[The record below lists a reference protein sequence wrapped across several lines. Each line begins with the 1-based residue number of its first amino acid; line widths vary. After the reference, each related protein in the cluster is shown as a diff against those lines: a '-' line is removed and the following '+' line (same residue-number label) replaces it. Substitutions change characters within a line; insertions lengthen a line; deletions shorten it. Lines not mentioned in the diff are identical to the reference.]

1 MHSAQTVARPE
12 DPMTT
17 VPTAPNLLPATSNEG
32 GAAAT
37 VESPARP
44 GAPRAEAVQALKSF
58 RVIFRSVRQHFHEVE
73 RRCGV
78 SGSQLWALSVV
89 VASPGIRVK
98 DLAQAMA
105 VHQSTASNLVEQLSR
120 QAFIRRERDR
130 IDHRIVQLYPTDAGS
145 TVIERAPRPLS
156 GLLPD
161 ALARLEPERLAVLN
175 ELLAEVLSGMRDVE
189 PEAAL
194 TPLADI

>member
-1 MHSAQTVARPE
+1 
-12 DPMTT
+12 MTT
-17 VPTAPNLLPATSNEG
+17 VYTDPQADQASRPDEEPAPAGLPRSRAS
-32 GAAAT
+32 A
-37 VESPARP
+37 PAS
-44 GAPRAEAVQALKSF
+44 EAVQALKNF

-89 VASPGIRVK
+89 VAAPGLRVK

-120 QAFIRRERDR
+120 QALIRRERDR
-130 IDHRIVQLYPTDAGS
+130 IDHRIVLLHPTDAGRS
-145 TVIERAPRPLS
+145 VIDRAPKPLS

-161 ALARLEPERLAVLN
+161 ALARLDPARLAMLN
-175 ELLAEVLSGMRDVE
+175 ELLGEVLTGMRDVE

>member
-1 MHSAQTVARPE
+1 
-12 DPMTT
+12 MTT
-17 VPTAPNLLPATSNEG
+17 VDTDPNAVPATQ
-32 GAAAT
+32 
-37 VESPARP
+37 PAQGSAP
-44 GAPRAEAVQALKSF
+44 AGSLQAPAGAPPAGAVQALKSF
-58 RVIFRSVRQHFHEVE
+58 RIIFRSVRQHFHEVE

-89 VASPGIRVK
+89 VAAPGIRVK

-120 QAFIRRERDR
+120 QALIRRERDR
-130 IDHRIVQLYPTDAGS
+130 IDHRIVQLFPNDAGR
-145 TVIERAPRPLS
+145 TVIERAPKPLS

-161 ALARLEPERLAVLN
+161 ALARLDPARLAVLN

-189 PEAAL
+189 PDGAL
-194 TPLADI
+194 TPLADIE

>member
-1 MHSAQTVARPE
+1 MIPADT
-12 DPMTT
+12 DPK
-17 VPTAPNLLPATSNEG
+17 VIPAALQAEGPAPADALQAPA
-32 GAAAT
+32 A
-37 VESPARP
+37 
-44 GAPRAEAVQALKSF
+44 APRAEAVQALKSF

-89 VASPGIRVK
+89 VGTPGIRVK

-120 QAFIRRERDR
+120 QALIRRERDR
-130 IDHRIVQLYPTDAGS
+130 IDHRIVQLYPTDTGR
-145 TVIERAPRPLS
+145 TVIDRAPRPLS

-161 ALARLEPERLAVLN
+161 ALARLEPARLAVLN
-175 ELLAEVLSGMRDVE
+175 ELLAEVLSGMRDIE

>member
-1 MHSAQTVARPE
+1 
-12 DPMTT
+12 MTT
-17 VPTAPNLLPATSNEG
+17 ASTDPNLLPAAPNDG
-32 GAAAT
+32 RALAT
-37 VESPARP
+37 IGSSAPPA
-44 GAPRAEAVQALKSF
+44 APRAEAVQALKSF

-130 IDHRIVQLYPTDAGS
+130 IDHRIVQLYPTDAGR
-145 TVIERAPRPLS
+145 TVIARAPRPLS

-161 ALARLEPERLAVLN
+161 ALARLEPARLAALN
-175 ELLAEVLSGMRDVE
+175 ELLSEVLSGMRDIE